1 MPAFAIHDMLLRRL
15 DVVFMKTIPIGKSGL
30 FTTRLAY
37 GCWRLAGVKN
47 PALVTASHEEAGIKA
62 ILAAFEAGYTL
73 YDHADIYCN
82 GAAETIF
89 GKALKQDP
97 AMRSK
102 ILIATKC
109 GIRWP
114 GEPSPSSPHRYDL
127 SASHILNSCDQ
138 SLKRLGVETIDLYQL
153 HRCDYLMDPEDVAS
167 AFCQL
172 KSAGKVRYFGVSNFR
187 PSQVT
192 ALQSACPM
200 PLIVNQVEISLGKLN
215 AFNDGTLD
223 QCLAEHITPLAWSPM
238 TGGLLGTG
246 APAPVDDPFVGRIK
260 DLQHTL
266 DTIARER
273 STTRAIIALA
283 WLMKHPAKIVPIVG
297 STKPERIHEAA
308 LADNLEL
315 SRDEWYR
322 LLFAARGEKLV

>member
-1 MPAFAIHDMLLRRL
+1 
-15 DVVFMKTIPIGKSGL
+15 MKTIPIGKSGL
-30 FTTRLAY
+30 LTTRLAY

-47 PALVTASHEEAGIKA
+47 PSLVTASHEEAGIKA
-62 ILAAFEAGYTL
+62 VLAAFDAGYTL

-89 GKALKQDP
+89 GKALKQVP
-97 AMRSK
+97 SKRSE

-114 GEPSPSSPHRYDL
+114 GDPAPSSPHRFDF

-138 SLKRLGVETIDLYQL
+138 SLKRLGIETIDLYQL
-153 HRCDYLMDPEDVAS
+153 HRPDYLMDPEEVAS

-172 KSAGKVRYFGVSNFR
+172 KSAGKARYFGVSNFR

-200 PLIVNQVEISLGKLN
+200 PLLVNQVEISLGKLDC
-215 AFNDGTLD
+215 FNDGTLD
-223 QCLAEHITPLAWSPM
+223 QCLAQQITPLAWSPL

-246 APAPVDDPFVGRIK
+246 AAAPENNDPRQARII
-260 DLQHTL
+260 DLQQTL
-266 DTIARER
+266 DTIAKER
-273 STTRAIIALA
+273 STTRTVIALA

-297 STKPERIHEAA
+297 STKPERIRESVQ
-308 LADNLEL
+308 ADNIDL

-322 LLFAARGEKLV
+322 LLLAARGEKLP